1 MHIERCIKSEYPE
14 NHGHLISQCLRMS
27 NIQLPSEE
35 EQSTAS
41 PIEERPMA
49 VPRKR
54 MAKENQEV
62 SSSGK
67 KSKSYASNAYI
78 DDEASCQN
86 DTEQSNTT
94 SVVEPV
100 EVPTTS
106 SKEAEAIIT
115 PTVGIRQNM
124 SILSAPLRLKA
135 IRVLKMP
142 TMTATTEQEDIDNFL
157 KDILFHF
164 NAGHTYDV
172 LGKCIQY
179 VGCYHFFCFLE
190 ESKLQGK
197 GLHKK
202 HMQAIKDGQY
212 SKYQTRLL
220 KATGKRLN
228 VLLKDIKYGALAIV
242 IPYSVAAFE
251 RWSWEKFQ
259 KFISVI
265 NQNKALTKELQD
277 LQLHSSFLD
286 KTGELNYVCYK
297 DSD

>member
-1 MHIERCIKSEYPE
+1 MLVSKVNVSTRSRKRC
-14 NHGHLISQCLRMS
+14 HLISQGLRMS

-54 MAKENQEV
+54 MAKENQEG
-62 SSSGK
+62 SSSSK
-67 KSKSYASNAYI
+67 KKSYATNPYV
-78 DDEASCQN
+78 DDEASCPD
-86 DTEQSNTT
+86 DTPESDRT
-94 SVVEPV
+94 SVVALV

-106 SKEAEAIIT
+106 SKEADAIIT
-115 PTVGIRQNM
+115 PTTAIRQNM
-124 SILSAPLRLKA
+124 SILSSQLRLKA
-135 IRVLKMP
+135 IRLLKIP
-142 TMTATTEQEDIDNFL
+142 TMTATTEQEDIDKFL
-157 KDILFHF
+157 KGIFF
-164 NAGHTYDV
+164 YDV

-179 VGCYHFFCFLE
+179 VGFYHFFGFLE

-202 HMQAIKDGQY
+202 HKQAIKDGQS

-220 KATGKRLN
+220 KAAGKRLN
-228 VLLKDIKYGALAIV
+228 VLLKDFKYGALAI
-242 IPYSVAAFE
+242 PLSDGAGKN
-251 RWSWEKFQ
+251 SQ

-265 NQNKALTKELQD
+265 KQDKALTKELQD

-286 KTGELNYVCYK
+286 KTGELNYVYYK
-297 DSD
+297 DSG

>member
-1 MHIERCIKSEYPE
+1 
-14 NHGHLISQCLRMS
+14 MS

-54 MAKENQEV
+54 MAKENQEG
-62 SSSGK
+62 SSSSK
-67 KSKSYASNAYI
+67 KKSYATNPYV
-78 DDEASCQN
+78 DDKASCPD
-86 DTEQSNTT
+86 DTPESNRT
-94 SVVEPV
+94 SVVAPV

-106 SKEAEAIIT
+106 SKEADAIIT
-115 PTVGIRQNM
+115 PTTAIRQNM
-124 SILSAPLRLKA
+124 SILSSQLRLKA
-135 IRVLKMP
+135 IRLLKIP

-157 KDILFHF
+157 KGIFF
-164 NAGHTYDV
+164 YVNAGQTYDV

-179 VGCYHFFCFLE
+179 VGFYHFFGFLE

-202 HMQAIKDGQY
+202 HMQAIKDGQS

-220 KATGKRLN
+220 KAAGKRHN
-228 VLLKDIKYGALAIV
+228 VLLKDFKYGALAIV
-242 IPYSVAAFE
+242 IPNSVAAFE
-251 RWSWEKFQ
+251 RWSWEKFP

-265 NQNKALTKELQD
+265 KQDKALTKELQD

-286 KTGELNYVCYK
+286 KTGELNYVYYK
-297 DSD
+297 DSG